1 MRLASRESGT
11 RFRPN
16 RTFPQPETNPGA
28 PFWTRRFLAR
38 PGWDRTAP
46 NKKQTSGTLRRL
58 CTALTSATCAFWI
71 ICGVAIAQDS
81 RPADLPPP
89 TDAKYLQ
96 LEHHPSSQ
104 IDATDRSLIH
114 AKQREINT
122 EATFF
127 GYDLN
132 AGEWDYDESS
142 CPAIPDQLILHY
154 RRQFSGGA
162 QSLFT
167 ALVPRSAGRVFVVP
181 VLYRN
186 ATPFRSATGN
196 ERSIA
201 VFNRVVPADIAAQA
215 IDPNGKWLAL
225 ALCYA
230 DIVYGNANV
239 LERPGADIG
248 LARAPA
254 PLLRLSEINNAR
266 GIVFTDRNA
275 PGEYL
280 VFNLTLN
287 EKGRVIAANAQQLS
301 DYVAQVRNG
310 ADLREKP
317 LPEGKEPKVKS
328 LPPQQEPTVKPRPQ

>member
-1 MRLASRESGT
+1 
-11 RFRPN
+11 
-16 RTFPQPETNPGA
+16 
-28 PFWTRRFLAR
+28 LAR
-38 PGWDRTAP
+38 AGWIRTAP
-46 NKKQTSGTLRRL
+46 NRKQISGTPHPPRA
-58 CTALTSATCAFWI
+58 ALASATCALWI
-71 ICGVAIAQDS
+71 ISLAVVVRPASAQDS

-104 IDATDRSLIH
+104 LGPADLSLIH
-114 AKQREINT
+114 AKQHEIST
-122 EATFF
+122 EAAFF

-132 AGEWDYDESS
+132 AGEWDYDQTS
-142 CPAIPDQLILHY
+142 CPAIPDQLVLHY
-154 RRQFSGGA
+154 RRQFTGGA

-167 ALVPRSAGRVFVVP
+167 ALIPRGTGRVYVVP

-201 VFNRVVPADIAAQA
+201 VFNRVVPADIAAKA
-215 IDPNGKWLAL
+215 IDPDGKWLAL

-248 LARAPA
+248 LARAPI
-254 PLLRLSEINNAR
+254 PLLRLSESSNAR

-280 VFNLTLN
+280 VFSLTLN
-287 EKGRVIAANAQQLS
+287 EKGRVIAATAQQLS

-310 ADLREKP
+310 TEPAEKP
-317 LPEGKEPKVKS
+317 LPEGKEPKIKT
-328 LPPQQEPTVKPRPQ
+328 LPPEQEPTVKPRPQ

>member
-1 MRLASRESGT
+1 MRFAKSKFGSLVFAPALAIITSLVGILT
-11 RFRPN
+11 TAVPFI
-16 RTFPQPETNPGA
+16 A
-28 PFWTRRFLAR
+28 P
-38 PGWDRTAP
+38 
-46 NKKQTSGTLRRL
+46 
-58 CTALTSATCAFWI
+58 SA
-71 ICGVAIAQDS
+71 VAQDS

-89 TDAKYLQ
+89 TDANYLQ

-104 IDATDRSLIH
+104 LDAADLSLIH
-114 AKQREINT
+114 AKQREITT
-122 EATFF
+122 EAAFF
-127 GYDLN
+127 GYNLN
-132 AGEWDYDESS
+132 AGEWDYDATS
-142 CPAIPDQLILHY
+142 CPAIPGQLVLHY

-167 ALVPRSAGRVFVVP
+167 ALVPRDAGRVYVVP

-201 VFNRVVPADIAAQA
+201 VFNRVVPADVAAQA

-248 LARAPA
+248 LARAPI
-254 PLLRLSEINNAR
+254 PLLRLSESTNVR

-310 ADLREKP
+310 AEPGEKP
-317 LPEGKEPKVKS
+317 LPQGKEPKVKT

>member
-1 MRLASRESGT
+1 MRFANRKSGSLVLAPALAITASLFGILT
-11 RFRPN
+11 TAVPFVVPN
-16 RTFPQPETNPGA
+16 A
-28 PFWTRRFLAR
+28 
-38 PGWDRTAP
+38 
-46 NKKQTSGTLRRL
+46 
-58 CTALTSATCAFWI
+58 
-71 ICGVAIAQDS
+71 VAQDS

-96 LEHHPSSQ
+96 LEHRPSSQ
-104 IDATDRSLIH
+104 LDSADLSLIRTR
-114 AKQREINT
+114 QREINT

-132 AGEWDYDESS
+132 AGEWDYDETS
-142 CPAIPDQLILHY
+142 CPAIPDQLVLHY

-167 ALVPRSAGRVFVVP
+167 ALVPRTAGRVYVVP

-196 ERSIA
+196 ERSLA

-248 LARAPA
+248 LARAPI
-254 PLLRLSEINNAR
+254 PLLRLSESTNVR

-280 VFNLTLN
+280 VFSLTLN
-287 EKGRVIAANAQQLS
+287 EKGRVIAATAQQLS

-310 ADLREKP
+310 AEPGEKP
-317 LPEGKEPKVKS
+317 VPEGKEPKVKP

>member
-1 MRLASRESGT
+1 M
-11 RFRPN
+11 
-16 RTFPQPETNPGA
+16 
-28 PFWTRRFLAR
+28 AR
-38 PGWDRTAP
+38 VGWDRTAP
-46 NKKQTSGTLRRL
+46 RQKQISGTPHPPRV
-58 CTALTSATCAFWI
+58 ALASATCALWI
-71 ICGVAIAQDS
+71 ISLAVVVSPAVAQDF
-81 RPADLPPP
+81 RPADTPPP

-104 IDATDRSLIH
+104 IDATDLSLIH
-114 AKQREINT
+114 ARQREISA
-122 EATFF
+122 EAAFF

-132 AGEWDYDESS
+132 AGEWDYDQTS
-142 CPAIPDQLILHY
+142 CPAIPDQLVLHY
-154 RRQFSGGA
+154 RKQFRGGA

-167 ALVPRSAGRVFVVP
+167 ALVPRGAGRVYVVP

-201 VFNRVVPADIAAQA
+201 VFNRVVPAEIAAKA
-215 IDPNGKWLAL
+215 IDPDGQWLAL

-248 LARAPA
+248 LARAPI

-266 GIVFTDRNA
+266 GIIFTDRNA

-310 ADLREKP
+310 AEPGVKP
-317 LPEGKEPKVKS
+317 LPEGKEPKVKT
-328 LPPQQEPTVKPRPQ
+328 LPPEQEPTVKPRPQ